1 MTFTPIVKGTPNW
14 DVPLNSALNFVRNE
28 ITAGAS
34 VINGVTVTN
43 TPVTNNILTATG
55 TATAAW
61 ITTPF
66 PSSAVVSSTSSYRS
80 GRLQINKH
88 Q

>member
-1 MTFTPIVKGTPNW
+1 LGCSFKQC
-14 DVPLNSALNFVRNE
+14 ANFVRNE

-55 TATAAW
+55 PTTAAW
-61 ITTPF
+61 TTTPF
-66 PSSAVVSSTSSYRS
+66 PSSAVVQVPAPT
-80 GRLQINKH
+80 GVAATDQTNINNA
-88 Q
+88 